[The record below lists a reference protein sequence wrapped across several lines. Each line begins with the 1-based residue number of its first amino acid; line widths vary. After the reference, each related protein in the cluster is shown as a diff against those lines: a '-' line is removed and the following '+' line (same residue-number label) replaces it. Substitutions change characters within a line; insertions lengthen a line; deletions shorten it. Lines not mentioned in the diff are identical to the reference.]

1 MFYFDSP
8 QKKKQKKPSK
18 PKAFCFRGRWGVGGW
33 EGGGGSKGKIKKK
46 GVN

>member
-8 QKKKQKKPSK
+8 QKKKKKKKKPSK
-18 PKAFCFRGRWGVGGW
+18 PKALCFQGRWGV
-33 EGGGGSKGKIKKK
+33 GGGSKGKIKKK

>member
-8 QKKKQKKPSK
+8 QKKKTKKTPSK
-18 PKAFCFRGRWGVGGW
+18 PKALCFQGRWGV
-33 EGGGGSKGKIKKK
+33 GGGSKGKIKKK